1 MTAHALAARHHD
13 GSLHLFL
20 RVVRAAS
27 GIYVVF
33 AAGQRRP
40 GIGRKSYDPHSS
52 WHHDGRVHHKSYDR
66 ALMRQRRQSLSGF
79 AGSEPFITTSVDQMV
94 VPQLPECNPGEFTT
108 IMEVRVALLD
118 VTPGRQSI
126 CIDLVADES
135 MPPTVGFAER
145 TVERWWL
152 GGDSP
157 SIVVSLYEFPM
168 AALTGSSGA
177 NGGSVA

>member
-1 MTAHALAARHHD
+1 
-13 GSLHLFL
+13 
-20 RVVRAAS
+20 
-27 GIYVVF
+27 
-33 AAGQRRP
+33 
-40 GIGRKSYDPHSS
+40 
-52 WHHDGRVHHKSYDR
+52 
-66 ALMRQRRQSLSGF
+66 
-79 AGSEPFITTSVDQMV
+79 MV

-108 IMEVRVALLD
+108 IMEVPVALLD

-135 MPPTVGFAER
+135 MPPAVGFGER